1 MAYPGKH
8 AAELC
13 SSIYNFFHGS
23 SPPWAS
29 FWWIGTLALK
39 IFQARIIFFFH
50 STLWRGTPGFR
61 LRVRLIVGA
70 DPNLLPKNNLC
81 FAWSPFQCKCGEILF
96 LHEQKYWLGIL
107 VLIAE
112 RFLHLLHLIFKA
124 LAPSLNTKI
133 ENSHSKHSLKT
144 NLKIL
149 SKHLLGYL
157 FSSVSENCLYPRVG
171 LWKTVLWP
179 PDRNWIRDGDL
190 TQTGPLTVSLPG
202 IWDQDSQCLA
212 ILIYDWNEAEMWV
225 CKSWGR

>member
-50 STLWRGTPGFR
+50 STLWCGTPGFR

-171 LWKTVLWP
+171 LWKTVLSVSGP
-179 PDRNWIRDGDL
+179 
-190 TQTGPLTVSLPG
+190 QTGIGLGMEIWLKLGHSQSLFQEFG
-202 IWDQDSQCLA
+202 IRIHS
-212 ILIYDWNEAEMWV
+212 V
-225 CKSWGR
+225 